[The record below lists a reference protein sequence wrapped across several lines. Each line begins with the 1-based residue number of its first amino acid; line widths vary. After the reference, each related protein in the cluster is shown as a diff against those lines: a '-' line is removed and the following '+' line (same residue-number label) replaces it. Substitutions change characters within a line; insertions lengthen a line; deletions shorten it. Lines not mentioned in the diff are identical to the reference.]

1 MHQILILNNSL
12 YFISDKVIDSTYKGF
27 MLLIKNIE
35 LVENTKNYCALEINS
50 RWLVILG

>member
-1 MHQILILNNSL
+1 MHQILILNNSV

-27 MLLIKNIE
+27 IILRIKIE